1 MSKKII
7 GIASVSIVL
16 LLAVLIAS
24 ENNEFSNTIMM
35 DLPTPE
41 IDLPTPEISSD
52 DKTSV
57 MAQTFE
63 VDAKYKPKKGM
74 ITIFYKDKSMGT
86 DKLILEV
93 WGLPQTYHKEFECD
107 IGALAANAKH
117 DDVCPDSLVAN
128 IKLDSVPTYGWESI
142 PVVFTIDH
150 NEFGKILIK
159 TVIYETG
166 DPKPRVIYGTI

>member
-1 MSKKII
+1 MNKKII
-7 GIASVSIVL
+7 GIASVSIASLLVVL
-16 LLAVLIAS
+16 VVS
-24 ENNEFSNTIMM
+24 ENNEFETITM

-41 IDLPTPEISSD
+41 IDLPTPEIPSD

-63 VDAKYKPKKGM
+63 VDAKYKPKKDM

-86 DKLILEV
+86 DKLILEI

-107 IGALAANAKH
+107 VGALAANEKH
-117 DDVCPDSLVAN
+117 ENACPDNLVAN
-128 IKLDSVPTYGWESI
+128 IKIDSVPKYGWESI

-150 NEFGKILIK
+150 NQFGKISIK
-159 TVIYETG
+159 TEIYETG
-166 DPKPRVIYGTI
+166 DPKPRVIYSG

>member
-7 GIASVSIVL
+7 GIASVSIVS
-16 LLAVLIAS
+16 LLAVLIVS
-24 ENNEFSNTIMM
+24 ENNEFEMITI

-128 IKLDSVPTYGWESI
+128 IQLDSVPTYGWESI